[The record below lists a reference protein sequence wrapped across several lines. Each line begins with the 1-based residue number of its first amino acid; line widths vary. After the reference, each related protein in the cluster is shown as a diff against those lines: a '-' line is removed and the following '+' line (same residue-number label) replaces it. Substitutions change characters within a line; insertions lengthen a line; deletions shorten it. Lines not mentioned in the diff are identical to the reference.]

1 MLTKVKL
8 GKTKKTISIVC
19 NVLYF
24 FSYDDE
30 AERITQYE
38 RIVLED
44 LEKIEIG
51 KCLNAPNLK
60 ISFSGKLL
68 PFTFSQN
75 IALYFSIS
83 FYQMLTFFVSF
94 TEN

>member
-1 MLTKVKL
+1 M
-8 GKTKKTISIVC
+8 C

-60 ISFSGKLL
+60 IFFFGKLI
-68 PFTFSQN
+68 PFPFSKN